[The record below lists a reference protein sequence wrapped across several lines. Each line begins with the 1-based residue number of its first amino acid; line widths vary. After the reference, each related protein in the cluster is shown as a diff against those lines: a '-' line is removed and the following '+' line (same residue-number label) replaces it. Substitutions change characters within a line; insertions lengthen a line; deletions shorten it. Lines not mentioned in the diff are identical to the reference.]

1 MENIQGNLEYINL
14 KEKVIN
20 SLKICGNKMII
31 AKKVVESLKSSKTR
45 ELDRYKDV
53 MYNEDL
59 ELKKAVLLEQY
70 NNQILKKEN
79 EIKGQELYTRRIT
92 TYLNCIYYKVHNKD
106 EEYVDSLKE
115 LEGIIGEEVATYYND
130 QIKEIRQKRILFQNE
145 NAYMDM
151 LKNRDRKS
159 AENFKRET
167 SLEEVEEDMDRQYD
181 IEEEKKI
188 AENVFGSINLQI
200 SINDVDTITMLDD
213 NPIRVAKA
221 TCLLFK
227 DKILGN
233 QERSYTGKKA
243 G

>member
-1 MENIQGNLEYINL
+1 MENIQSNLEYINL
-14 KEKVIN
+14 KGKVIN
-20 SLKICGNKMII
+20 SLKVFGNKMIV
-31 AKKVVESLKSSKTR
+31 AKKIVEDLKSSKTR
-45 ELDRYKDV
+45 ELDKYKDAI
-53 MYNEDL
+53 YNEGL
-59 ELKKAVLLEQY
+59 ELKKALLLEQY

-79 EIKGQELYTRRIT
+79 EIKGHELYVRRIT

-115 LEGIIGEEVATYYND
+115 LEGIIGEEVNTYYNN

-159 AENFKRET
+159 AESFKRET

-181 IEEEKKI
+181 IEDERRI
-188 AENVFGSINLQI
+188 AENIFGSINLQI
-200 SINDVDTITMLDD
+200 SINDVDTIAMLDD

-221 TCLLFK
+221 TCPLFK

-233 QERSYTGKKA
+233 QEGSYTGKKA

>member
-221 TCLLFK
+221 TCPLFK